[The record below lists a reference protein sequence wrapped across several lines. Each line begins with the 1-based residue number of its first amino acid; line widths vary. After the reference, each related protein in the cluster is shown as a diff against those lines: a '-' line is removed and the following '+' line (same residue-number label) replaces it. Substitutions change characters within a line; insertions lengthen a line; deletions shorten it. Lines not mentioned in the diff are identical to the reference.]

1 MSLWNTT
8 QEDLTSK
15 TGMKER
21 LVTSGVYDLEI
32 KEAYITDSTKS
43 KARAVTL
50 AFENDKNYGRVNF
63 WFLKGDGTENPF
75 ATKALNRMMYLCKF
89 KSTHELKQ
97 ETRKVKTF
105 DGKEIERTFLPE
117 FEGKALGMIIEAKKD
132 GDNVNLDVK
141 DFFDIKSRKTS
152 DEILNKTE
160 AVTVPFFEEKY
171 KDAKPQVV
179 ENENG
184 LPFETDKNI
193 ITDKSALTDDEF
205 PF

>member
-1 MSLWNTT
+1 MSLWNNK
-8 QEDLTSK
+8 QEDLITK
-15 TGMKER
+15 VGTKER

-75 ATKALNRMMYLCKF
+75 ATKALNRMMYLFKF
-89 KSTHELKQ
+89 KSTHELKK

-105 DGKEIERTFLPE
+105 EGKEIERTFLPE

>member
-21 LVTSGVYDLEI
+21 LATSGVYDLEI

-43 KARAVTL
+43 RARAVTL
-50 AFENDKNYGRVNF
+50 AFENDENYGRVNF
-63 WFLKGDGTENPF
+63 WFLKGDGTENKF
-75 ATKALNRMMYLCKF
+75 AAKALSRMMYLCKF
-89 KSTHELKQ
+89 KSNHDLKQ
-97 ETRKVKTF
+97 EIKKIKTF
-105 DGKEIERTFLPE
+105 DGKEIERVFLPE
-117 FEGKALGMIIEAKKD
+117 LHGKALGMIIEARKD

>member
-1 MSLWNTT
+1 MALWNTT

-15 TGMKER
+15 TGTKER

-32 KEAYITDSTKS
+32 KEAYITNSTKS
-43 KARAVTL
+43 KAQAVTI
-50 AFENDKNYGRVNF
+50 AFENDNNYGRVNF
-63 WFLKGDGTENPF
+63 WFLKGDGTENKF
-75 ATKALNRMMYLCKF
+75 AVKTLSRMMYLCKF
-89 KSTHELKQ
+89 KADHDLKQ
-97 ETRKVKTF
+97 ETKKVKTF
-105 DGKEIERTFLPE
+105 DGKEVDRIFLPE
-117 FEGKALGMIIEAKKD
+117 LHGKVLGMIIEAKKD
-132 GDNVNLDVK
+132 EDNVNLDVK

-171 KDAKPQVV
+171 KDAKPQVT

-184 LPFETDKNI
+184 LPYETDKNI
-193 ITDKSALTDDEF
+193 ITDKSALKDDEF

>member
-1 MSLWNTT
+1 MPLWNNK
-8 QEDLTSK
+8 QEDLITK
-15 TGMKER
+15 VGTKER